1 MGFRKPQYDVEEKG
15 LDPSTPHKNLG
26 KDGRLLVPEVAT
38 PNTPVAKTKKPNKQK
53 ADNKKVAT
61 SEEKNEVMTPLL
73 ADKAGSEDSKTTTD
87 KPPVSLKELE
97 ESKVSKKTVVKKPTK
112 KRKPVVKNPSAPE
125 KRKTVAKKTTKA
137 KR

>member
-1 MGFRKPQYDVEEKG
+1 
-15 LDPSTPHKNLG
+15 
-26 KDGRLLVPEVAT
+26 VPEVAT
-38 PNTPVAKTKKPNKQK
+38 PNTPVTKIKKPNKQK

-61 SEEKNEVMTPLL
+61 SEGKNEVMTPLL
-73 ADKAGSEDSKTTTD
+73 ADKAGSEESKTTAD

-112 KRKPVVKNPSAPE
+112 KRKPVGKNPSAPK
-125 KRKTVAKKTTKA
+125 KRKTVVKVKKTTKA